1 LDSPSEFDS
10 SWGICSASTV
20 TSSVSESS
28 LSSVTISLNTRVEC
42 SVDSGT
48 SKIAT
53 CLSDEIVVKTLL
65 ISSHSYGFL
74 SPTVLTCCSWLSSNG
89 NSIYVKTNKDPQI
102 LLLRN
107 ASSDAIWEWKFCAW
121 KLPFAVSEPPL
132 NISAFAI
139 HPYTII
145 QIIWCSCLIHNKG
158 IRIVISRR
166 FEQSCN
172 AKLRKLSRI
181 CAAYIKKFRIIMRKS
196 ITSI

>member
-1 LDSPSEFDS
+1 MDSPSEFDS

-74 SPTVLTCCSWLSSNG
+74 SPTVLTCCSWLSGNG
-89 NSIYVKTNKDPQI
+89 NSIYVKTNSRTLKYYYCVMPV
-102 LLLRN
+102 LTLYENGNFARE
-107 ASSDAIWEWKFCAW
+107 SSHLQFQSRPLIFLH
-121 KLPFAVSEPPL
+121 LPF
-132 NISAFAI
+132 I
-139 HPYTII
+139 HIP
-145 QIIWCSCLIHNKG
+145 
-158 IRIVISRR
+158 
-166 FEQSCN
+166 
-172 AKLRKLSRI
+172 
-181 CAAYIKKFRIIMRKS
+181 
-196 ITSI
+196 